1 LKGAR
6 TVVIGILSISA
17 IEQEGPDI
25 NWRNGNRWMMGVSRH
40 GFGRVGNEMWTTLH
54 FPETKKGMN
63 R

>member
-1 LKGAR
+1 MKGAR

-40 GFGRVGNEMWTTLH
+40 GFKRVGNEILTTLH
-54 FPETKKGMN
+54 FPETKKGKN